1 MVERHIFSPEPD
13 FKGSYKSPLS
23 LKLEKDLIFSGV
35 IISSQGKWAMIRET
49 GKGRGPEKS
58 GLHKEG
64 DEIKGMVIKEINSNF
79 LILEG
84 QDKEVRLYLYH
95 EGKQRPSA
103 PSESAT
109 PDVSTAESPADA
121 TTASAKSKAEAT
133 KATASK
139 DKPRNA
145 LAEAMRRIM
154 EESEK
159 EESTSPPAV
168 NPFLEAIRKAEEM

>member
-121 TTASAKSKAEAT
+121 TSAT
-133 KATASK
+133 K
-139 DKPRNA
+139 DKPRNPI
-145 LAEAMRRIM
+145 AEAMRRIM

-159 EESTSPPAV
+159 EEITSPPAV